1 MQKLKVTE
9 SYLFL
14 SNDPTP
20 PLHARTIS
28 QTTAP
33 DTMTESGIWTPEEAQ
48 ANHVFCP
55 ELAEAMLKILPK
67 DVPVLDI
74 GCGNGAYVDFLNER
88 TRQGAN
94 GLEGTPSAHDK
105 ILCADLSKP
114 FEYKWYSA
122 FSIISLEVGEHIPR
136 EHEQTFLDNLVK
148 YADRKVILSW
158 AIPGQ
163 GGLGHVN
170 ERSFEYIV
178 RQMVKRGFAL
188 NADETV
194 QLRQAVATSSA
205 WWFKNSIGVY
215 DRA

>member
-1 MQKLKVTE
+1 
-9 SYLFL
+9 
-14 SNDPTP
+14 
-20 PLHARTIS
+20 
-28 QTTAP
+28 
-33 DTMTESGIWTPEEAQ
+33 MTESGIWTPEEAQ

-67 DVPVLDI
+67 DVSVLDL
-74 GCGNGAYVDFLNER
+74 GCGNGAYVDFFASKGFDSYGIEGTKVDGETLLTRDLSQPLDLNECPD
-88 TRQGAN
+88 N
-94 GLEGTPSAHDK
+94 
-105 ILCADLSKP
+105 
-114 FEYKWYSA
+114 

-148 YADRKVILSW
+148 YADRKIILSW